1 MGYLAV
7 SRVNTLES
15 TACFVKKKRK
25 TLMLL
30 CAIEG
35 SQKRLV
41 KYTRMRNYFFI
52 FLKPGGLKLGNQSVL
67 PPHLSACIH
76 SSICLTA
83 SCDGGEA
90 YG

>member
-1 MGYLAV
+1 
-7 SRVNTLES
+7 
-15 TACFVKKKRK
+15 
-25 TLMLL
+25 MLL

-52 FLKPGGLKLGNQSVL
+52 FLKPGGLKLGNQSIL